1 MKVRSGVRVH
11 QFSDNSGIL
20 FYNTLSE
27 ESTIVSC
34 EYCRIEAGE
43 DGNTN
48 VECVVNGNVQLQ
60 DESNDVMEQLVRKRF
75 IER

>member
-1 MKVRSGVRVH
+1 MKVRSNVRVH

-27 ESTIVSC
+27 ESTIVSSEC
-34 EYCRIEAGE
+34 CDIETCA
-43 DGNTN
+43 DGVAEIKIKNM
-48 VECVVNGNVQLQ
+48 
-60 DESNDVMEQLVRKRF
+60 SNDVMEQLVRKRF